1 MSAVG
6 GTPDVA
12 ATWPEPPLVANSSR
26 TRIRQQ
32 TVSCARPVSDVNMAA
47 PGCKIVATRTSMSVV
62 IDFSRLTA
70 LTNWL
75 VAGAPPKQSFSD
87 LVAEIGERLT
97 ATGIQA
103 YQFGVYS
110 VLIHPELPGRFNYWT
125 GASGPRLIT
134 ITPDQVQHGDIWL
147 GSPAETCMSSG
158 RLVIHTFGASPEYD
172 SRRAARK
179 DASRGYKQFVYTPLH
194 SHYSLATSVAAYGTK
209 TEGGFTEEEHH
220 ALRLIQAPIARVVE
234 AFVLYESTVQVL
246 STYVGRGAGSRV
258 LEGNILRGDAEAIPS
273 IVLFTD
279 LRNFTAFSNA
289 RPASEVIETL
299 NAFYDI
305 AESAIGK
312 NGGEI
317 LKYMG
322 DGLLA
327 IFPTPDDLSAQMA
340 AATGAIAA
348 LEETRRILAES
359 SQKNLQFRASLH
371 LGDIH
376 YGNIGSKSRLDFTAI
391 GPTVNLAARLMSVA
405 DEIGTETVCSEA
417 FHRLVPERTKPFGER
432 SFKGFELPHQIF
444 GVEP

>member
-1 MSAVG
+1 M
-6 GTPDVA
+6 
-12 ATWPEPPLVANSSR
+12 
-26 TRIRQQ
+26 
-32 TVSCARPVSDVNMAA
+32 
-47 PGCKIVATRTSMSVV
+47 
-62 IDFSRLTA
+62 
-70 LTNWL
+70 
-75 VAGAPPKQSFSD
+75 
-87 LVAEIGERLT
+87 
-97 ATGIQA
+97 
-103 YQFGVYS
+103 
-110 VLIHPELPGRFNYWT
+110 
-125 GASGPRLIT
+125 
-134 ITPDQVQHGDIWL
+134 
-147 GSPAETCMSSG
+147 
-158 RLVIHTFGASPEYD
+158 
-172 SRRAARK
+172 
-179 DASRGYKQFVYTPLH
+179 
-194 SHYSLATSVAAYGTK
+194 
-209 TEGGFTEEEHH
+209 
-220 ALRLIQAPIARVVE
+220 
-234 AFVLYESTVQVL
+234 
-246 STYVGRGAGSRV
+246 GRGAGSRV

-305 AESAIGK
+305 AGSAIGK